1 MASIEAIEEG
11 DLGHLYTVPGE
22 GRLSQNEHQDLGS
35 DFPTFSHD
43 DHVTVLGSPSGE
55 VRLRVPHDREHLV
68 QSRSVIDLDRTNKS
82 SDDQNNENLRAEM
95 SALKSQFQIL
105 LLELRVAPDPQA
117 PVFSTEQES
126 EGNRRDGLQ
135 QARRNQSY
143 HSPRVNDIQRDRL
156 AYEPY
161 HEISRPTN
169 TNINMSNRY
178 RSLSPRPRDCG
189 VQSDRGM
196 YNDHNQR
203 PTRFD
208 YAPSFTPRNNK
219 SELVKIGTYDG
230 TGSWHDYW
238 VQFGIAARGN
248 NWDNETQAIKLACS
262 LRGAAQSILSELDS
276 RYHTDF
282 NALVSALTDRF
293 QPGNQSTLYKA
304 QMKQRLRRK
313 DEPLPELA
321 QDIKRLTR
329 LAYPSLPSDHRQDLA
344 LDCFIEAIND
354 WNLEQFIT
362 MKEPQTI
369 EEGLRIAMKYEAAK
383 FRNGRQTAR
392 QGIRMQSEICTGTNV
407 DHQTKLLR
415 ECSDVLREIKS
426 INKKQNGTGSNTQV
440 PDHRVCYRCQQP
452 GHIACDCPNFRQSQ
466 VCQYCN
472 QQGHFLDTCP
482 YNSEITPENTQPN
495 FHSSRN
501 HESRLGRGLPQPLAR
516 GPYNNNRN
524 STNGTPPTHNS
535 YNSSRGRGNTRTYTQ
550 STTRQNPQPYNHQQN
565 QGNWN

>member
-143 HSPRVNDIQRDRL
+143 HLPRVNDIQRNRL

-161 HEISRPTN
+161 HEISRPT
-169 TNINMSNRY
+169 RLDY
-178 RSLSPRPRDCG
+178 E
-189 VQSDRGM
+189 
-196 YNDHNQR
+196 
-203 PTRFD
+203 PTFI
-208 YAPSFTPRNNK
+208 PQNNK
-219 SELVKIGTYDG
+219 SELVKISTYDG
-230 TGSWHDYW
+230 TGNWHDYL

-248 NWDNETQAIKLACS
+248 NWDYETQAIKLACS

-293 QPGNQSTLYKA
+293 QPRNQWHC
-304 QMKQRLRRK
+304 
-313 DEPLPELA
+313 
-321 QDIKRLTR
+321 IKR
-329 LAYPSLPSDHRQDLA
+329 
-344 LDCFIEAIND
+344 
-354 WNLEQFIT
+354 
-362 MKEPQTI
+362 K
-369 EEGLRIAMKYEAAK
+369 
-383 FRNGRQTAR
+383 
-392 QGIRMQSEICTGTNV
+392 
-407 DHQTKLLR
+407 
-415 ECSDVLREIKS
+415 
-426 INKKQNGTGSNTQV
+426 
-440 PDHRVCYRCQQP
+440 
-452 GHIACDCPNFRQSQ
+452 
-466 VCQYCN
+466 
-472 QQGHFLDTCP
+472 
-482 YNSEITPENTQPN
+482 
-495 FHSSRN
+495 
-501 HESRLGRGLPQPLAR
+501 
-516 GPYNNNRN
+516 
-524 STNGTPPTHNS
+524 
-535 YNSSRGRGNTRTYTQ
+535 
-550 STTRQNPQPYNHQQN
+550 
-565 QGNWN
+565 